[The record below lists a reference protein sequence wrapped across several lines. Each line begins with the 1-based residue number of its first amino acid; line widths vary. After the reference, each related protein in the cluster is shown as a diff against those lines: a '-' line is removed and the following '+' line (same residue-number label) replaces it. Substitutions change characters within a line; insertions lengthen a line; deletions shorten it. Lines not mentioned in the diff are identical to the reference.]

1 MKWGSM
7 KPSTIR
13 RSASTYARFMKT
25 ERPSAVVPASASP
38 DGSWAA
44 WLTMR

>member
-44 WLTMR
+44 WFTMR